1 MKTCTQTS
9 FLRRL
14 LKLALLT
21 AGAASALAAEE
32 VVTVSSFGFDP
43 VDSTEILQKALDSGA
58 RKIVIDKQ
66 ASPWITRPL
75 FGRSDCEIVFERG
88 TEVVAKKG
96 AFLGKGDSLLTLK
109 CARNVKISGYGATL
123 RMCDAATV
131 STNALQREI
140 QSYVWD
146 EKARLRGE
154 ERPLKER
161 DHAMDALRYL
171 CHTRTNRFRRLP
183 E

>member
-66 ASPWITRPL
+66 ASPEHSSSFHRTP
-75 FGRSDCEIVFERG
+75 
-88 TEVVAKKG
+88 
-96 AFLGKGDSLLTLK
+96 
-109 CARNVKISGYGATL
+109 
-123 RMCDAATV
+123 
-131 STNALQREI
+131 
-140 QSYVWD
+140 
-146 EKARLRGE
+146 KAS
-154 ERPLKER
+154 
-161 DHAMDALRYL
+161 
-171 CHTRTNRFRRLP
+171 
-183 E
+183 